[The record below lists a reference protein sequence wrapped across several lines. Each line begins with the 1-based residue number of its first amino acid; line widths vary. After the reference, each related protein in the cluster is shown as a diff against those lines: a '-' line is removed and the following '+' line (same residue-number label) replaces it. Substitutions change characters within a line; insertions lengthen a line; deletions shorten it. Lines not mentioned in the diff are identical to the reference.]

1 MILLRLH
8 PMVNDGQNTSTSLN
22 LEQIRDDIDS
32 VDQQIQE
39 LLNRRASLA
48 EAVAKAKF
56 AAEDNPLFYRPEREA
71 QVLRKV
77 MERNQG
83 PLSDATMARL
93 FREIMSACLALEAPQ
108 SIAFLGPEG
117 TYTHSAVLKHFG
129 KDAVVRPLPTIDEV
143 FREVEAGGA
152 HYGVV
157 PVENSSEGIVNHTLD
172 CFKASTLNVI
182 GEVELRIHHQSL
194 ISENT
199 RKDSIKQIY
208 AHQQTL
214 AQCRKWLDA
223 NYPGVERVALNSN
236 AEAARRIRNEWHSAA
251 IASDIAASMY
261 NLEILHSNIEDN
273 PENTTRFLV
282 IGREKIPQSGNDK
295 TSLLISAHDR
305 AGALLEI
312 LAPFAKHQ
320 ISLTSIET
328 RPALPEKWA
337 YVFFID
343 LEGHID
349 QANVAAA
356 LDEIR
361 PMVKELRV
369 LGSYPI
375 AVL

>member
-1 MILLRLH
+1 MAH
-8 PMVNDGQNTSTSLN
+8 DGQQNSTSLD
-22 LEQIRDDIDS
+22 LTQLRDEIDS
-32 VDQQIQE
+32 VDQQLQQLI
-39 LLNRRASLA
+39 NRRAGLA
-48 EAVAKAKF
+48 EAVAHAKF
-56 AAEDNPLFYRPEREA
+56 AAEENPNFYRPEREA
-71 QVLRKV
+71 QVLRRV

-83 PLSDATMARL
+83 PISDLTMARL

-129 KDAVVRPLPTIDEV
+129 HDALVRPLPTIDEV
-143 FREVEAGGA
+143 FREVEAGSA
-152 HYGVV
+152 HYGLV
-157 PVENSSEGIVNHTLD
+157 PVENSSEGVVNHTLD
-172 CFKASTLNVI
+172 CFKASKLNVI
-182 GEVELRIHHQSL
+182 GEVELRIHHQLLVS
-194 ISENT
+194 SNT

-223 NYPGVERVALNSN
+223 HFPGVERVALSSN

-251 IASDIAASMY
+251 IASDVAATLY
-261 NLEILHSNIEDN
+261 DLEIYHGNIEDN

-282 IGREKIPQSGNDK
+282 IGREKVPASGNDK

-305 AGALLEI
+305 AGALLDI
-312 LAPFAKHQ
+312 LAPFAKHE

-349 QANVAAA
+349 QDNVKAAIE
-356 LDEIR
+356 EIR
-361 PMVKELRV
+361 PLVKEVRV
-369 LGSYPI
+369 LGSYPA